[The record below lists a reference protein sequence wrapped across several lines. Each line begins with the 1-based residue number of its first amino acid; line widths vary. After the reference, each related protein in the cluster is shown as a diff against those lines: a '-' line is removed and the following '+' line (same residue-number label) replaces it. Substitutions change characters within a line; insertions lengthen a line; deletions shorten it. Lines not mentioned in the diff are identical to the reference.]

1 MLEDFCLKL
10 EDLKGKIEGDEK
22 YKVFPKYLPVSSSAI
37 IRCSWIDRA
46 IEALADYY
54 QLNTR

>member
-22 YKVFPKYLPVSSSAI
+22 HKVFPKHATT
-37 IRCSWIDRA
+37 WD
-46 IEALADYY
+46 
-54 QLNTR
+54 